1 MAIHKPNL
9 VKKYMNAAHREEIIF
24 TKGATEA
31 LNLVLYWSMEP
42 KDFTY
47 LSGKVSLQGNLNPKI
62 LLESNDII
70 KRETYK
76 ILDAFQ
82 NYPGYIF
89 NLGHGITQFTPPE
102 NVTAMLDPV

>member
-1 MAIHKPNL
+1 
-9 VKKYMNAAHREEIIF
+9 
-24 TKGATEA
+24 
-31 LNLVLYWSMEP
+31 MEP

-70 KRETYK
+70 KREAYK

-89 NLGHGITQFTPPE
+89 NLGHGITPDIDPE
-102 NVTAMLDPV
+102 KVSYLTDIIRER